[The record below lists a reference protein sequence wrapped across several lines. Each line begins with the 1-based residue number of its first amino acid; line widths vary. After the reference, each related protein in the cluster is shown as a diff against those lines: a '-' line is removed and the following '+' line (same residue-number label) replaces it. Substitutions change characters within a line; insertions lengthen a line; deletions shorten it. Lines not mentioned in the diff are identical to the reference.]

1 MKKLIIALGFL
12 GFFGIGVEAAHAY
25 ECSYLLKNSYGQT
38 VKVIKGRDHYSPQNA
53 CFDAKRGC
61 EREADRSYSYGMYC
75 VAERGGYNGGG
86 GYGNGGNGSRC
97 TVELVDRWGYR
108 IRSFN
113 SRSSGGYSGRY
124 NGGYNGGYGH
134 SNSNP
139 SMCRD
144 ALRECNRYKMDYNY
158 HGARCQTRR

>member
-25 ECSYLLKNSYGQT
+25 ECSYLLKNSHGQT
-38 VKVIKGRDHYSPQNA
+38 VKVVKGRDHYSFQNA
-53 CFDAKRGC
+53 CFDAQRGC
-61 EREADRSYSYGMYC
+61 QREADRSYSYGMYC
-75 VAERGGYNGGG
+75 VAERGHNGG
-86 GYGNGGNGSRC
+86 GYGNGGYSRC

-108 IRSFN
+108 IRTFQ
-113 SRSSGGYSGRY
+113 GYSS
-124 NGGYNGGYGH
+124 GGYNGGY
-134 SNSNP
+134 NVPNNNP